1 MYSEP
6 DLEMREILKLPD
18 KEYNM
23 ITMNKFRVLIEE
35 INNIQ
40 NQTISAQRWKL

>member
-18 KEYNM
+18 KEYM
-23 ITMNKFRVLIEE
+23 TTMNKLRVLIEE